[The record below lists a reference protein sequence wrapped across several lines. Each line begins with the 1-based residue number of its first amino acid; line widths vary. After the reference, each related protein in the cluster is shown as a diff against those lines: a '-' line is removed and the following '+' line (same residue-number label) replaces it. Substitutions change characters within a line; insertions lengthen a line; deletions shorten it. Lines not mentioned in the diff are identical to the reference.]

1 MPNDRESR
9 RIAQEKM
16 VSAMAR
22 HTSYLN
28 RVATAGANRANRIID
43 KLAGQLVS
51 ELAERLDSL
60 TPAELKAFSQG
71 RYTTSRLKGLR
82 NTINRWAEDL
92 AKELDTE
99 VLGSLDELAGNEA
112 EFAKKLLEAVVTNP
126 VGTGVT
132 AATAAAA
139 ARRQP
144 ILGELVEDM
153 VADIP
158 DRARRQV
165 FSRIR
170 QGIAQGE
177 TTSQIT
183 RALRGTKALRY
194 RDGLIQTS
202 RVAAERVVRTATN
215 HVANA
220 AYEETYQALGVQV
233 LVWTATLDGRTSKI
247 CASRDGQ
254 RYPIGSNHPRPPAHP
269 NCRSVLVPSLDDSIM
284 GERPY
289 VRAFE
294 PISKVPK
301 DQRTKGMVGTVSAN
315 TNYGQ
320 WFSRQS
326 AAFQREWLGPARY
339 KLYKQGGYK
348 IDRFVDPTGKQYT
361 LAQLRQKD
369 TETFKEIFG

>member
-1 MPNDRESR
+1 MASDKQAR
-9 RIAQEKM
+9 RAAQERL
-16 VSAMAR
+16 VSAMVR

-51 ELAERLDSL
+51 ELAERLDGL
-60 TPAELKAFSQG
+60 TPAEFKAFSQG

-92 AKELDTE
+92 TKELDTE
-99 VLGSLDELAGNEA
+99 VLGSLDDLAGNEA
-112 EFAKKLLEAVVTNP
+112 EFARKLLEAVVTNP

-132 AATAAAA
+132 ADTAAAA

-194 RDGLIQTS
+194 RDGLMQTTRNS
-202 RVAAERVVRTATN
+202 AETLVRTATN
-215 HVANA
+215 HFANVA
-220 AYEETYQALGVQV
+220 YDETWQALGVSEV
-233 LVWTATLDGRTSKI
+233 VDVATLDGRTSKY
-247 CASRDGQ
+247 CASVDG
-254 RYPIGSNHPRPPAHP
+254 RRHKVGTSHPKPPYHYR
-269 NCRSVLVPSLDDSIM
+269 CRTVQVPSLDSNIM

-339 KLYKQGGYK
+339 KLYKQSGYK